1 MAKRASDSPCASSAK
16 KRKYAAKYQPEW
28 ATQMDVICA
37 SEKGPK
43 FAYCKVCNVHVN
55 VSFGGKYDVVRHS
68 KSASHGTLKNA
79 TKTQMKSFFVTSK
92 TTDLSTNV
100 LTAEVKFAQFV
111 AEHNLPF
118 SVADHFTKLAKQ
130 LFPDSDIAG
139 KFTSGRMKTT
149 MIVKKALA
157 PRLDANVV
165 QLYENHKCSLLT
177 DESNDQCGE
186 KTLTI
191 LVKVF
196 NPEIARAVTRFVDIP
211 ICNIGTGANIFET
224 IDNCF
229 RYLLIFFNC
238 KLFNLVNTIIS

>member
-1 MAKRASDSPCASSAK
+1 M
-16 KRKYAAKYQPEW
+16 
-28 ATQMDVICA
+28 
-37 SEKGPK
+37 

-79 TKTQMKSFFVTSK
+79 TKTQPQMKSFFVSSK

-100 LTAEVKFAQFV
+100 LTAKVKFALFI
-111 AEHNLPF
+111 AKHNLPF

-130 LFPDSDIAG
+130 LFPASNIAG
-139 KFTSGRMKTT
+139 KFSSGRMKTT

-165 QLYENHKCSLLT
+165 QLCQNQKFSLLT
-177 DESNDQCGE
+177 DESNDEGGK

-224 IDNCF
+224 IDTYF

>member
-1 MAKRASDSPCASSAK
+1 MLSLPHSAGDSRNHIKSPDPPQFQRNLSGK
-16 KRKYAAKYQPEW
+16 K
-28 ATQMDVICA
+28 
-37 SEKGPK
+37 S
-43 FAYCKVCNVHVN
+43 
-55 VSFGGKYDVVRHS
+55 
-68 KSASHGTLKNA
+68 
-79 TKTQMKSFFVTSK
+79 TS
-92 TTDLSTNV
+92 V

-111 AEHNLPF
+111 PEHSLPF

-139 KFTSGRMKTT
+139 KFTSGRVKTT

-165 QLYENHKCSLLT
+165 QLCENHKFSLLT
-177 DESNDQCGE
+177 DESNDQGGE
-186 KTLTI
+186 KTLAI

-196 NPEIARAVTRFVDIP
+196 NPEIARAVTRFVDI
-211 ICNIGTGANIFET
+211 GTGANLFET

-238 KLFNLVNTIIS
+238 KFSEYDHFITF

>member
-16 KRKYAAKYQPEW
+16 KRKYAAKYQ
-28 ATQMDVICA
+28 TGMGDSDGFICA
-37 SEKGPK
+37 SDKGAM

-79 TKTQMKSFFVTSK
+79 TKTQPQMKSFFVTSK

-139 KFTSGRMKTT
+139 KFKSGCRKIT
-149 MIVKKALA
+149 MIVKKVLTL
-157 PRLDANVV
+157 RLDANVV
-165 QLYENHKCSLLT
+165 QLFP
-177 DESNDQCGE
+177 Q
-186 KTLTI
+186 I
-191 LVKVF
+191 
-196 NPEIARAVTRFVDIP
+196 FVAD
-211 ICNIGTGANIFET
+211 
-224 IDNCF
+224 
-229 RYLLIFFNC
+229 
-238 KLFNLVNTIIS
+238 

>member
-1 MAKRASDSPCASSAK
+1 
-16 KRKYAAKYQPEW
+16 
-28 ATQMDVICA
+28 MDFICA
-37 SEKGPK
+37 SDKGVM

-79 TKTQMKSFFVTSK
+79 TKTQPQMKSFFVTSK

-100 LTAEVKFAQFV
+100 LTAVVKLAQFV

-149 MIVKKALA
+149 MIVMKVLA
-157 PRLDANVV
+157 PRLDANVL
-165 QLYENHKCSLLT
+165 QLCQNHNFSLLT
-177 DESNDQCGE
+177 DE
-186 KTLTI
+186 
-191 LVKVF
+191 
-196 NPEIARAVTRFVDIP
+196 
-211 ICNIGTGANIFET
+211 NITTKAAKRHW
-224 IDNCF
+224 
-229 RYLLIFFNC
+229 RYSSKC
-238 KLFNLVNTIIS
+238 STQRSPGQ

>member
-1 MAKRASDSPCASSAK
+1 M
-16 KRKYAAKYQPEW
+16 
-28 ATQMDVICA
+28 V
-37 SEKGPK
+37 
-43 FAYCKVCNVHVN
+43 
-55 VSFGGKYDVVRHS
+55 
-68 KSASHGTLKNA
+68 
-79 TKTQMKSFFVTSK
+79 
-92 TTDLSTNV
+92 
-100 LTAEVKFAQFV
+100 
-111 AEHNLPF
+111 
-118 SVADHFTKLAKQ
+118 DHFTKLAKQ

-157 PRLDANVV
+157 PGLDANVV
-165 QLYENHKCSLLT
+165 QLCQNHTFSLLT
-177 DESNDQCGE
+177 DDQGGDQGGE
-186 KTLTI
+186 KTVAI

-196 NPEIARAVTRFVDIP
+196 KPEIARAVTRFVDIP